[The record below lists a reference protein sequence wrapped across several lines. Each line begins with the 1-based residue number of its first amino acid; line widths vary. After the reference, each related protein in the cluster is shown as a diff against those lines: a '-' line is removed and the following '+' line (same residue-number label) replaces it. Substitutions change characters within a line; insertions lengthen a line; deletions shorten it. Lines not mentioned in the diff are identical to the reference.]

1 MRTVSKMISLLVMAF
16 FLSGLFGLYTVSC
29 CLLWLEC
36 NTVPCICQAVFSGGW
51 VFPPTGEIFFSGPG
65 DVAFSV
71 RVCYAL
77 PVAGRR
83 RTRRPCRIVKRRG
96 MSWRTGPRRFT
107 CSPGRGAAGGTPRW
121 SCTRQRVS
129 RAGAVRPP
137 GPAVQAIRLCSAWSC
152 SPPLSG
158 RRCRR
163 FAGRWPLGRPLAP
176 DDSGDFLR
184 RQ

>member
-16 FLSGLFGLYTVSC
+16 FLSGLFGLYTVAC
-29 CLLWLEC
+29 RFLLQAY
-36 NTVPCICQAVFSGGW
+36 TVACRLVKHFFRRLG
-51 VFPPTGEIFFSGPG
+51 VPPTGEIFFSGPG
-65 DVAFSV
+65 GVAFSV

-158 RRCRR
+158 RRWRR
-163 FAGRWPLGRPLAP
+163 FAGRWPLGRPLAT